1 VPVEVQGTLRRK
13 PGHEPMLPYVWT
25 EISDE
30 RISHEAE
37 NNLIEIMGN
46 LKAEYKTDS

>member
-1 VPVEVQGTLRRK
+1 MSQCILMRERK
-13 PGHEPMLPYVWT
+13 SVMSGF
-25 EISDE
+25 
-30 RISHEAE
+30 SHEAE